1 MMFWRIIQ
9 DEILLKLVH
18 RMLPLWYNHRE
29 PTESDSVNVDESMD
43 STEEAQSEAEDQGL
57 WHVSSAVVHI
67 A

>member
-1 MMFWRIIQ
+1 MRS
-9 DEILLKLVH
+9 
-18 RMLPLWYNHRE
+18 
-29 PTESDSVNVDESMD
+29 ESDSVNVDESMD